1 MGTSRDN
8 AVPKKG
14 MAWQLKAVLWCLL
27 VVWLGWLVC
36 SMAALNASSTRSPA
50 GSSGGMIAIDVL
62 IMAITGD
69 STASWALT
77 GSRVFGLAMVLM
89 ALGLLIRYVSNRQE
103 GKG

>member
-1 MGTSRDN
+1 MDTSRDN
-8 AVPKKG
+8 AVPKKR

-36 SMAALNASSTRSPA
+36 SMVAVNASGTRSPA

-69 STASWALT
+69 STVSWALT
-77 GSRVFGLAMVLM
+77 GSRAFGIAMVLM
-89 ALGLLIRYVSNRQE
+89 VFGLLIRYVSHRKE